1 MKKRITKILAIALAL
16 LMIVACLAACGD
28 SGSTNAPATPSGDT
42 SSSGGDTSTPA
53 PSSGGTK
60 ATLSFS
66 IGDPDTASKTQFY
79 KGLAEKTTEATD
91 GGLTVTVFSGGT
103 LFSHFECLEGVK
115 SGGADMGWFYT
126 PWNPDQYPL
135 TEVIG
140 LPLSFGNQMA
150 TTYAVRKAFENFEQ
164 VRNEWSDLEVLELY
178 SGPMNY
184 IFSTKPIS
192 TAADMKGLNVRAFAG
207 AVTNLLADWGSS
219 ALMIGA
225 TEIYD
230 AMDKGTIQAAIYEW
244 SGTKSNTLYEVFP
257 NVTYVPLVSNPFSA
271 IMNKDSYASIPAEYK
286 ETFDEIWASDQAS
299 FDFTEMFAQEC
310 LDSRDI
316 GVNDY
321 GCNEVYPTD
330 DELATFMPAAEKYIN
345 DWIAKY
351 STGDF
356 DAGEYFETVKGYYE
370 EGCELYPDWNV

>member
-16 LMIVACLAACGD
+16 LMIVACLAAC
-28 SGSTNAPATPSGDT
+28 SGGS
-42 SSSGGDTSTPA
+42 SSSGGSTAPSSSGGSSTPA

-60 ATLSFS
+60 ATLSFT

-79 KGLAEKTTEATD
+79 KGLAEATKEATD
-91 GGLTVTVFSGGT
+91 GGLDITVFSGGT

-140 LPLSFGNQMA
+140 LPMSFGNQMA
-150 TTYAVRKAFENFEQ
+150 TTYAVRKAFENFPEVQ
-164 VRNEWSDLEVLELY
+164 AEWGDLQVLELY

-184 IFSTKPIS
+184 IYSSKPIT

-244 SGTKSNTLYEVFP
+244 SGTKSNTLYEVFKS
-257 NVTYVPLVSNPFSA
+257 VTYVPLVSNPFSA
-271 IMNKDSYASIPAEYK
+271 IMNKDSYAGVPAEYK
-286 ETFDEIWASDQAS
+286 ETFEEIWASDKAS

-321 GCNEVYPTD
+321 NCNEVYPTED
-330 DELATFMPAAEKYIN
+330 QLATFMPAAQSYI
-345 DWIAKY
+345 DGWIAKY
-351 STGDF
+351 STADF
-356 DAGEYFETVKGYYE
+356 DAGAYFEAVKGYYA
-370 EGCELYPDWNV
+370 EGCELYPEWNVG